1 MQVGILLHAVQVER
15 QRAVLLAVDT
25 EAEEESTI
33 NRELANVMCARL
45 DAARRATERLLGVL
59 QVCHSLHSRGS
70 NIVCLTHRSLSLRLC
85 DETISVHSV
94 ILLLHIC

>member
-1 MQVGILLHAVQVER
+1 MPNPLQIER
-15 QRAVLLAVDT
+15 QRAALVSVET

-59 QVCHSLHSRGS
+59 QVCDPSCCHSSKAIVNAAHIFFCDIAGLLSVMGRLSRLF
-70 NIVCLTHRSLSLRLC
+70 NNQQH
-85 DETISVHSV
+85 
-94 ILLLHIC
+94 